1 MRASFA
7 LASAV
12 LALLSTASVA
22 ADPGPQVDPAPV
34 AARLR
39 PIDELLSSLPIPN
52 GYMRVRASD
61 VAIDRQTLHLI
72 RYERADDR
80 NSDLGG
86 EHVSVLVDRLGRLR
100 GFTRMD
106 LALRDGELPRPD
118 EAETIAR
125 AFLARHAPDLAA
137 ADLVLAGVTPHERI
151 LKADDEE
158 PVPIGGMKVKMQNG
172 QDGRW
177 LWVTVGTDR
186 DVVSFERDVVWS
198 GESGGPTS
206 DRWLD
211 DNWLG
216 RALDRLGG
224 RGA

>member
-12 LALLSTASVA
+12 LALFSTASIA

-80 NSDLGG
+80 P
-86 EHVSVLVDRLGRLR
+86 
-100 GFTRMD
+100 
-106 LALRDGELPRPD
+106 AARD
-118 EAETIAR
+118 AIAR
-125 AFLARHAPDLAA
+125 ASELDPHSPDVQEAA
-137 ADLVLAGVTPHERI
+137 ER
-151 LKADDEE
+151 LL
-158 PVPIGGMKVKMQNG
+158 
-172 QDGRW
+172 R
-177 LWVTVGTDR
+177 
-186 DVVSFERDVVWS
+186 
-198 GESGGPTS
+198 
-206 DRWLD
+206 
-211 DNWLG
+211 
-216 RALDRLGG
+216 
-224 RGA
+224 